1 MLLYWYR
8 KEIYYMN
15 KKRNEEF
22 ENIIKNNINNLF
34 IKSKKNKNELARYLD
49 VTPTTIS
56 KYCEGIIT
64 PSIESLIKIAKFFDV
79 TLFEVIG
86 IDKDDN
92 ITNEEYHIIEAYRN
106 LSDDLK
112 LAINRI
118 LQIDMWFTIY

>member
-1 MLLYWYR
+1 
-8 KEIYYMN
+8 MN

-64 PSIESLIKIAKFFDV
+64 PSIESLIKIAKFFNV